1 MNEQEEKID
10 ELMKTICEKNIII
23 SALVE
28 NSKSQTITSKV
39 LLDRLIKQEKEL
51 NIIKST
57 INLN

>member
-1 MNEQEEKID
+1 MSEQEEKID
-10 ELMKTICEKNIII
+10 ELLKTIFEKNVII

-39 LLDRLIKQEKEL
+39 LLDRLIEQEEEL